1 MSLNP
6 LHQFEIHEIAS
17 FNLLGK
23 EIFLTNQSLWMVI
36 ATTIII
42 LFFSIAI
49 KKMTIVPSK
58 LQSIAELSHQFLED
72 LVVSTAGVKAKSFL
86 PLIFTIFFF
95 VTANNALGLIPGS
108 YTSTSQI
115 SVTFAMGLS
124 VFIMVWIVGFYH
136 HGFKFLSL
144 FVPHGIPKIMIP
156 FMVVLEL
163 ISFFARPCTLGIRLA
178 ANMAAGHILLKIFA
192 SFAVMLASVF
202 IAFSAVPAAV
212 LLGITALELLVAVL
226 QAYIFTI
233 LTCVYI
239 NDAINLH

>member
-1 MSLNP
+1 MALNP

-17 FNLLGK
+17 LNILGK
-23 EIFLTNQSLWMVI
+23 EIFLTNQSLWMVL
-36 ATTIII
+36 ATACIMV
-42 LFFSIAI
+42 FFGLAI
-49 KKMTIVPSK
+49 RKMQLVPTK
-58 LQSIAELSHQFLED
+58 LQSIAEISHQFLED
-72 LVVSTAGVKAKSFL
+72 LVLSTAGVKAKKFL

-95 VTANNALGLIPGS
+95 ISANNALGLIPYS

-115 SVTFAMGLS
+115 SVTFAMGLG
-124 VFIMVWIVGFYH
+124 VFVLVWAVGFYH
-136 HGFKFLSL
+136 HGLKFLSL
-144 FVPHGIPKIMIP
+144 FVPHGIPKLMIP
-156 FMVVLEL
+156 FMIILEL
-163 ISFFARPCTLGIRLA
+163 ISFFARPCTLAIRLA
-178 ANMAAGHILLKIFA
+178 ANMAAGHILLKVFA

-202 IAFSAVPAAV
+202 IAFSIVPAAI